1 MAMAWKSTVAI
12 ILNTITRTIRTTP
25 ALRVI

>member
-1 MAMAWKSTVAI
+1 MAMAWKSTAAI

-25 ALRVI
+25 ALRVT

>member
-12 ILNTITRTIRTTP
+12 ILNIFTRTIRTTP
-25 ALRVI
+25 ALRVT